1 MGIRASV
8 TPHPT
13 PPQPSCLESSS
24 ERLNGAEAGFF
35 FSFHLQKDPTEVGGA
50 DQLTVANNPPSRMDL
65 ILLAHVLGT
74 ALKMEGGG
82 WFQQQHL
89 HVFQRVIS
97 FTVILCP
104 PCHESQEAVTCFY
117 CFY

>member
-1 MGIRASV
+1 M
-8 TPHPT
+8 
-13 PPQPSCLESSS
+13 
-24 ERLNGAEAGFF
+24 
-35 FSFHLQKDPTEVGGA
+35 GGA
-50 DQLTVANNPPSRMDL
+50 NQLTAANNPPSRMDL

-74 ALKMEGGG
+74 ALEMEGGG

-117 CFY
+117 